1 MICIK
6 PKKKINPNVERIVP
20 EIPTLIRRYGKT
32 QTIGYL
38 STKGISKAEAEQAI
52 QLSESGEY
60 RTKRLF
66 I

>member
-6 PKKKINPNVERIVP
+6 PKAKVNPNIARIVP
-20 EIPTLIRRYGKT
+20 DIPGLLRRYGKH

-38 STKGISKAEAEQAI
+38 STKGLSNAEAEQAI
-52 QLSESGEY
+52 KIAATGEY
-60 RTKRLF
+60 RQKRLL

>member
-6 PKKKINPNVERIVP
+6 PKKKVNPNIARIAP
-20 EIPTLIRRYGKT
+20 DIPGLLRRYGKT

-38 STKGISKAEAEQAI
+38 STKGISKADAEQAI
-52 QLSESGEY
+52 VLAKSGVL